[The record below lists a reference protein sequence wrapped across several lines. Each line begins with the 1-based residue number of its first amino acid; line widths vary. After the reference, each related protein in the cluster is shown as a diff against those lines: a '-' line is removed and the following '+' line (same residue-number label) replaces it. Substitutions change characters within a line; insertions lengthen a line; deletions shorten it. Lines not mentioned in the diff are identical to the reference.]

1 MPESPYP
8 GPPPPGPRPDDSG
21 PAEVERA
28 TEADDAPPA
37 ADAPP
42 PEPTS
47 CAVCGAELDPGQAY
61 CLECGSPTPSAP
73 RLSRGSGGLLAVA
86 AGLAVLGIGAGALAY
101 VASGEDGGGGTAGSP
116 PATAPLITVPTASTP
131 TTLTD
136 SSLPGDTVMTT
147 PTVPMDTT
155 FTTPTVDTTSALPVD
170 PSATVPDSGLLTET
184 APADGGQT
192 TSEFPS
198 DDGTSDGSSGGS
210 GTDDWPAG
218 TSGWTVIVAS
228 DTTESGARAAASRL
242 QAQGQPGGVL
252 FSSDHPPLRPGY
264 WVAFSGTYTTRS
276 EALSHARTLVS
287 SWPGAY
293 PRQVDA

>member
-8 GPPPPGPRPDDSG
+8 GPPPPHPDPGGGS
-21 PAEVERA
+21 P
-28 TEADDAPPA
+28 DAA
-37 ADAPP
+37 SADAPDAP
-42 PEPTS
+42 AAPDPAPEPQAPS
-47 CAVCGAELDPGQAY
+47 ACQVCGAELDPGQAY
-61 CLECGSPTPSAP
+61 CLECGSPSPAAP
-73 RLSRGSGGLLAVA
+73 RLRTGVGGLAAVA
-86 AGLAVLGIGAGALAY
+86 AGLAVLGLGAGALAF
-101 VASGEDGGGGTAGSP
+101 VASDDESAASGTVVEQP
-116 PATAPLITVPTASTP
+116 TTAPLITVPTASTP

-155 FTTPTVDTTSALPVD
+155 FTVPDVDTTGALPVD
-170 PSATVPDSGLLTET
+170 PTATVPDSGLITET

-192 TSEFPS
+192 TSEFPA
-198 DDGTSDGSSGGS
+198 DDGTTGG

-264 WVAFSGTYTTRS
+264 WVAFSGTYTTRD
-276 EALSHARTLVS
+276 EALSHARSLVS

-293 PRQVDA
+293 PRQVGS